1 MRDISRRIKLLEGRV
16 GNDLQEVYFIEALDL
31 TEKEIEA
38 EIEKIQQHNPK
49 AIVFIDDVPLE
60 EG

>member
-1 MRDISRRIKLLEGRV
+1 MREISRRIKYLEERAGKK
-16 GNDLQEVYFIEALDL
+16 GQEVYFIEALDL

-38 EIEKIQQHNPK
+38 EIERIQQYNPK

>member
-1 MRDISRRIKLLEGRV
+1 MRELSRRIKLLEGRA
-16 GNDLQEVYFIEALDL
+16 GKNLQEVYFIEALDL

-38 EIEKIQQHNPK
+38 EIERIQQHNPK

>member
-1 MRDISRRIKLLEGRV
+1 MRELSRRIKQLEGRV
-16 GNDLQEVYFIEALDL
+16 GNDVQEVYFIEALDL

-49 AIVFIDDVPLE
+49 AVIIIDDIPK
-60 EG
+60 GY

>member
-1 MRDISRRIKLLEGRV
+1 MRELSRRIKQLEGRV
-16 GNDLQEVYFIEALDL
+16 GNDVQEVYFIEALKKNK
-31 TEKEIEA
+31 KEIEA

-49 AIVFIDDVPLE
+49 AIFFIDDIPLE

>member
-1 MRDISRRIKLLEGRV
+1 MRELSRRIKQLEGRV
-16 GNDLQEVYFIEALDL
+16 GNDVQEVYFIEALDL

-49 AIVFIDDVPLE
+49 AVIIIDDINGLK
-60 EG
+60 

>member
-1 MRDISRRIKLLEGRV
+1 MREISRRIKYLEQRAGK
-16 GNDLQEVYFIEALDL
+16 DLQEVYFIEALDL

-49 AIVFIDDVPLE
+49 AIFFIDDIPLE

>member
-1 MRDISRRIKLLEGRV
+1 MRELSRRIKLLEGRA
-16 GNDLQEVYFIEALDL
+16 GKDLQEVYFIEALDL

-38 EIEKIQQHNPK
+38 EIERIQQYNPK

>member
-1 MRDISRRIKLLEGRV
+1 MREISRRIRLLEQRAGK
-16 GNDLQEVYFIEALDL
+16 DLQEVYFIEALDL

-38 EIEKIQQHNPK
+38 EIEKVRRDNPK
-49 AIVFIDDVPLE
+49 AIFFIDDIALE

>member
-1 MRDISRRIKLLEGRV
+1 MREISRRIKLLEERV
-16 GNDLQEVYFIEALDL
+16 GKDVQEVYFIEALDL

-38 EIEKIQQHNPK
+38 EIERIQQYNPK
-49 AIVFIDDVPLE
+49 AIFFIDDIPLE

>member
-16 GNDLQEVYFIEALDL
+16 SNDVQEVYFIEALDL

-38 EIEKIQQHNPK
+38 EVEKIQQHNPK
-49 AIVFIDDVPLE
+49 AIIFIDDIPK
-60 EG
+60 GG

>member
-1 MRDISRRIKLLEGRV
+1 MREISRRIKYLEERAGKK
-16 GNDLQEVYFIEALDL
+16 GQEVYFIEALDL

-38 EIEKIQQHNPK
+38 EIEKVRRDNPK
-49 AIVFIDDVPLE
+49 AIFFIDDIPLE